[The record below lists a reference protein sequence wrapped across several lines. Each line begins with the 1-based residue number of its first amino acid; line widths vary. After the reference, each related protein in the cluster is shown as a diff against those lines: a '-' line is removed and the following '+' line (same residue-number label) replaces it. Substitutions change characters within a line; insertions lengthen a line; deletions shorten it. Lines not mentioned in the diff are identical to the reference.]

1 MTPIKIKD
9 IKKGDVFYE
18 RGSMDWYSLSA
29 LEDGHFLGS
38 MEIMGKVC
46 DQFTVNVKT
55 EFGDVINILVTEGLE
70 HYCAKYYKQADT
82 KHTLPIEWVEE
93 NL

>member
-1 MTPIKIKD
+1 MEPIKIKD

-38 MEIMGKVC
+38 MEIMGKIY
-46 DQFTVNVKT
+46 DQFCCDVRT
-55 EFGDVINILVTEGLE
+55 EHGDVINILVTEGLPQ
-70 HYCAKYYKQADT
+70 YNAKYYK
-82 KHTLPIEWVEE
+82 
-93 NL
+93 